1 MEEKDTI
8 FRCSDQKAASIAAI
22 LWNTRSICWIIATF
36 MLLPS
41 SLPLSWT
48 FLQPLLLLFLCF
60 LHHCILFPKQDVKS
74 MPICM
79 EITLSN
85 TPHLPP
91 KIICLSLAAS
101 GEQNVCL
108 PCSEQPQERLW
119 SWDAFFPQVHIAEF
133 LTKTSIFRSAK
144 GSQLLT
150 TDISD
155 TSKIKEAVKS
165 HFLCAFRLF
174 LVTRGTSLMML
185 IIIYWTAT
193 TCSVTYKTEH
203 ELTTST
209 RWVMQIRNITANPI
223 NT

>member
-1 MEEKDTI
+1 
-8 FRCSDQKAASIAAI
+8 
-22 LWNTRSICWIIATF
+22 

-41 SLPLSWT
+41 PLPLSWT
-48 FLQPLLLLFLCF
+48 FFQPLLLLFLCF
-60 LHHCILFPKQDVKS
+60 WHHCILSPKQNVKS

-85 TPHLPP
+85 ILYLP
-91 KIICLSLAAS
+91 KKKSICLS
-101 GEQNVCL
+101 QTNVCMPDTRCRPAL
-108 PCSEQPQERLW
+108 LRAATGKAVVMRCI
-119 SWDAFFPQVHIAEF
+119 FPTAVYCRISD
-133 LTKTSIFRSAK
+133 KTGIFRSAK
-144 GSQLLT
+144 GSQLLI

-155 TSKIKEAVKS
+155 TSKIKELVKR

-209 RWVMQIRNITANPI
+209 RWVMQIRGITANAI
-223 NT
+223 NI